1 MYLEHS
7 HYYSKKVLGDF
18 SCFKLRKDFL
28 TLNQTFL
35 FDHTIKSILLNG
47 SEIWGILNGSNNKLM
62 IGISADFQFSNYI
75 FFNNELL
82 HFQVLWKKKIFCSH
96 YISTLLKV

>member
-28 TLNQTFL
+28 TLTFL

-82 HFQVLWKKKIFCSH
+82 HFQVLRKKKKYFVHTTFRRC
-96 YISTLLKV
+96 